1 MDQNFRVLLSYI
13 AYSSPTRVTRDSPR
27 KRKKIQEQTNNNN
40 EALSLDPNLRSRL
53 VLSSDTVDNIVL
65 FTLAFHFTTE
75 AMETHERCFSS
86 RSVQCPSHDH
96 VAS

>member
-1 MDQNFRVLLSYI
+1 MDQNFRVLLSYV

-27 KRKKIQEQTNNNN
+27 KRKKNPRTNNNN
-40 EALSLDPNLRSRL
+40 EALSLDPNRRSRV

-65 FTLAFHFTTE
+65 FTLTFHFTTE

-86 RSVQCPSHDH
+86 R
-96 VAS
+96 